1 LLALGEVTAIAE
13 TEATAKA
20 ATTASEGN
28 IGDER
33 TWGKGAGLR
42 LVGGKNYFVRSDGRH
57 TFSQR
62 QLVTAATTPLLY
74 LVGFLLVSVRKVK
87 GAPKVVVIASA
98 DV

>member
-62 QLVTAATTPLLY
+62 RPVTAATTPLLY
-74 LVGFLLVSVRKVK
+74 LQITGRNFIGLSSKSKRSTKS
-87 GAPKVVVIASA
+87 GSNR
-98 DV
+98 